1 MYCAPARWTL
11 ATGMHDGRLGGW
23 KVVQVGKK
31 RDQFQLY
38 NILKDNEERDELS
51 AQYPERLESLKAIL
65 LSQIDSD
72 RPDL

>member
-1 MYCAPARWTL
+1 
-11 ATGMHDGRLGGW
+11 MHDGRLGGW